1 MVSKK
6 LPKPSIN
13 GIDFLTDKLILVT
26 LHRRENWG
34 KGIVNVC
41 RALIEILKSNQE
53 HKIIIPMHANHKVR
67 DIIKQNLENH
77 PRVILIEPL
86 NYLDFISMMKHSKL
100 ILTDSGGQSSIF

>member
-1 MVSKK
+1 MLHFAPTKKSKDNLLSSNIKGEIHVCGNTVIDALLMVSKK

-26 LHRRENWG
+26 LHRKWD

-53 HKIIIPMHANHKVR
+53 HNLSFQCML
-67 DIIKQNLENH
+67 IIK
-77 PRVILIEPL
+77 
-86 NYLDFISMMKHSKL
+86 
-100 ILTDSGGQSSIF
+100 